1 MAYSSVLASRQ
12 AVICFLCQQFIVS
25 DISDIGEEAIIMF
38 EEEGGVGA
46 EEVVGTEEFVTCFVD
61 NSQVLNNNKKRNV
74 VMIIKQCQIGESSGY
89 QPIIVTSADQ
99 LGMVEEEVTTEII
112 KSEIQVGSMMS
123 VLNR

>member
-1 MAYSSVLASRQ
+1 M
-12 AVICFLCQQFIVS
+12 S

-112 KSEIQVGSMMS
+112 KSEIQVGSVMS